1 MGRLPAA
8 GAKTMAQEGF
18 FKLIR
23 DAQLEPVR
31 IQIVANKAV
40 LEYTTPD
47 GFRPLEYAVVLVAD
61 KRGSSIDMVN
71 LLLNQGA
78 APSDRVDPSG
88 PTALHHAVR
97 ARVASRAGREPPSP
111 QLLRA
116 RERQR
121 R

>member
-40 LEYTTPD
+40 LAYTTPD
-47 GFRPLEYAVVLVAD
+47 GFRPR
-61 KRGSSIDMVN
+61 RGVY
-71 LLLNQGA
+71 
-78 APSDRVDPSG
+78 
-88 PTALHHAVR
+88 H
-97 ARVASRAGREPPSP
+97 
-111 QLLRA
+111 
-116 RERQR
+116 
-121 R
+121 